1 MASTRSSDTATPR
14 RVIQSGDA
22 DDADGGDG
30 DDVMCDGDVGDY
42 A

>member
-30 DDVMCDGDVGDY
+30 PPADSGLEHGGF